1 MLMTVLISLL
11 AAAVV
16 VLHNHRQA
24 GRQLRKAQDAAFAQL
39 RFPTYGQRLTGAEVK
54 VIRRD
59 SRPPAL
65 TGLPPA
71 DGVAEA
77 SWWYCVGPRRNCYV
91 AMALCERQW
100 LGWQVRWVV
109 RALDE
114 QQLRTVLK
122 GDDDALWEVFGEVRQ
137 GGLTA

>member
-1 MLMTVLISLL
+1 MIS
-11 AAAVV
+11 APARVRIRGADCRCC
-16 VLHNHRQA
+16 HQPCPGRA
-24 GRQLRKAQDAAFAQL
+24 GRLNSAL
-39 RFPTYGQRLTGAEVK
+39 
-54 VIRRD
+54 IRRD